1 MNMFNDI
8 GDFMSGEKLVS
19 QTGNSL
25 PYGAALGQPF
35 TDGDSRTLAIVQ
47 ERAISFTG
55 EDFDIFD
62 VDGNQPYC
70 RVRGAMLHL
79 PGKDKMRIKS
89 SDGAV
94 CATLDRKAMTMTP
107 TYDILRGDSG
117 DKIGWIEKAK
127 IALTDTFEFHAEQE
141 GGFGPFK
148 PPAAYKLEGDFLDRR
163 FVMTTK

>member
-1 MNMFNDI
+1 
-8 GDFMSGEKLVS
+8 
-19 QTGNSL
+19 
-25 PYGAALGQPF
+25 
-35 TDGDSRTLAIVQ
+35 LAIVQ

-117 DKIGWIEKAK
+117 DKIGWIEKAHK
-127 IALTDTFEFHAEQE
+127 AKTSIHIDPWEHMTVFGAFKASHLRISRGSCNKVDLVIQGTPVVCPLDARLAHIAFLQNLSILIVVIHRMTDCIIHVD
-141 GGFGPFK
+141 
-148 PPAAYKLEGDFLDRR
+148 L
-163 FVMTTK
+163 